1 MIKNNCIEI
10 IYLQLYKDTHL
21 IFMQAYKPL
30 QGILNYFKN
39 EKKEKMYIQ
48 NLKVFINSKVKI
60 LLKNRS

>member
-1 MIKNNCIEI
+1 
-10 IYLQLYKDTHL
+10 
-21 IFMQAYKPL
+21 MQAYELL

-39 EKKEKMYIQ
+39 KKKDKMYVQ